1 VVTRTARTS
10 REPMS
15 VRSSV
20 RGQAGRV
27 DLDPAPDAAGVR
39 NVALIG
45 RSGVGKTTL
54 AEHLLAVA
62 GVLGRPGSVSEGTTV
77 SDRDPIEIAQQRSVF
92 LSACP
97 LRWNGTLINLLDAPG
112 FGDFI
117 GELRAGLRAADAV
130 LFIVSAADPID
141 AAVLELWRE
150 CAGLDIPRAVAVNR
164 LDVPRADLRGALDA
178 CRDAFGADGDTV
190 LPLYELRPDQS
201 GLVGLLESESAGS
214 AADRGA
220 LIDAIITESEDEA
233 LLEQYL
239 GGDAIDPGALVSDL
253 HTATSRGH
261 LHPAIPVC
269 APTGLGLTELLDLVV
284 AAFPSPQ
291 ERPLPTAWTPIG
303 APGPELRCDPDG
315 PLAAEVVRA
324 WVDPYVGRVSLL
336 RIFSGTIHPDT
347 PLHVSGH
354 GGSERGH
361 PDHDADEKTATL
373 LSTTMTPIDSA
384 GAGNLCVVA
393 RLSTAETGNTV
404 SDQSRPLVILPWPMP
419 EPLLP
424 VAVRPATRNDEDA
437 LAKAL
442 HRLTA
447 ADPTVRLERNADT
460 GQLVLWCLG
469 DAHADVVLSRLRS
482 GGAGVEIEPVR
493 VSLQSTFGARATGLG
508 RHVKQSGGHG
518 QFAVCRIE
526 VEPLPRGA
534 GIEFVDAVVGG
545 TVPRQFIPSVEKGVR
560 TQLAEGLTPGAPVV
574 DVRVT
579 LIDGKAHSV
588 DSSDAA
594 FQVAGALAIKDATTH
609 AQIQLLEPVD
619 SVDITVT
626 EDHIGEVLSD
636 LSGRR
641 GRVTGTEP
649 ATEDPLGGH
658 SVIHAE
664 VPGAELVRYA
674 AVLRSIT
681 GGAGSF
687 TRHYLRH
694 DPAPPSISAALLDSA
709 S

>member
-1 VVTRTARTS
+1 
-10 REPMS
+10 M
-15 VRSSV
+15 
-20 RGQAGRV
+20 
-27 DLDPAPDAAGVR
+27 R

-54 AEHLLAVA
+54 VEHLLAVA
-62 GVLGRPGSVSEGTTV
+62 GAVGRPGSVSEGTTV
-77 SDRDPIEIAQQRSVF
+77 SDSDPIEVAQQRSVF

-97 LRWNGTLINLLDAPG
+97 LRWNGTLINLLDTPG
-112 FGDFI
+112 FGDFV
-117 GELRAGLRAADAV
+117 GELRAGLRAADAA
-130 LFIVSAADPID
+130 LFVVSAADPVEET
-141 AAVLELWRE
+141 VLELWKE
-150 CAGLDIPRAVAVNR
+150 CAGLGIPRAVAINR
-164 LDVPRADLRGALDA
+164 LDVPRADLRGALEG
-178 CRDAFGADGDTV
+178 CRAAFGADGDPV
-190 LPLYELRPDQS
+190 LALYEPRPDQS
-201 GLVGLLESESAGS
+201 GLVGLLESETDESS
-214 AADRGA
+214 EDRGA

-233 LLEQYL
+233 LLEEYL
-239 GGDAIDPGALVSDL
+239 GGGHDRPRSADGRPAHGGQPGPSAP
-253 HTATSRGH
+253 GH
-261 LHPAIPVC
+261 PGVRADR
-269 APTGLGLTELLDLVV
+269 AWGSTELLDLIV
-284 AAFPSPQ
+284 AAFPAPD
-291 ERPLPTAWTPIG
+291 ERPLPPSWTPIG

-324 WVDPYVGRVSLL
+324 WVDPYVGRVSLV
-336 RIFSGTIHPDT
+336 RIFSGTIRPDT

-373 LSTTMTPIDSA
+373 LSTAMTPIGSA

-393 RLSTAETGNTV
+393 RLATAETGDTI
-404 SDQSRPLVILPWPMP
+404 SEQSRPLVVLPWRMP

-442 HRLTA
+442 HRLSA

-482 GGAGVEIEPVR
+482 GGAAVETEPVR
-493 VSLQSTFGARATGLG
+493 VPLQATFGASAPGLG

-518 QFAVCRIE
+518 QYAVCRIE
-526 VEPLPRGA
+526 VEPLPRGS

-545 TVPRQFIPSVEKGVR
+545 AVPRQFISSVEKGVR
-560 TQLAEGLTPGAPVV
+560 SQLAQGLTAGAPVV

-579 LIDGKAHSV
+579 LNDGKAHSV

-594 FQVAGALAIKDATTH
+594 FQVAGALAVKDAAAHTH
-609 AQIQLLEPVD
+609 IQILEPID

-626 EDHIGEVLSD
+626 ADHIGEVLSD

-649 ATEDPLGGH
+649 VDADRLGGH

-664 VPGAELVRYA
+664 LPGLELVRYA
-674 AVLRSIT
+674 AVLRSMT

-687 TRHYLRH
+687 TRRYLRH
-694 DPAPPSISAALLDSA
+694 DPAPPSVSAALLS
-709 S
+709 

>member
-1 VVTRTARTS
+1 MVTRTAKAS
-10 REPMS
+10 REPPS
-15 VRSSV
+15 IRSAARSP
-20 RGQAGRV
+20 GRV
-27 DLDPAPDAAGVR
+27 NLDPAPTAAGVR

-62 GVLGRPGSVSEGTTV
+62 GVVGRPGSVGEGTTV
-77 SDRDPIEIAQQRSVF
+77 SDSDPIEVAQQRSVF

-97 LRWNGTLINLLDAPG
+97 LRWHETLINLLDTPG
-112 FGDFI
+112 FGDFV
-117 GELRAGLRAADAV
+117 GELRAGLRAADAA
-130 LFIVSAADPID
+130 LFVISAAD
-141 AAVLELWRE
+141 AVDETVLDLWKE
-150 CAGLDIPRAVAVNR
+150 CAGLGIPRAVAINR
-164 LDVPRADLRGALDA
+164 LDVPRADLRAALTA
-178 CRDAFGADGDTV
+178 CRDAFGADGDPV
-190 LPLYELRPDQS
+190 LALYEVRPDQS
-201 GLVGLLESESAGS
+201 GLVGLLESDSAGS
-214 AADRGA
+214 SEDRGA
-220 LIDAIITESEDEA
+220 LIDAIITESEDDA
-233 LLEQYL
+233 LLEEYL
-239 GGDAIDPGALVSDL
+239 GGGAIDPGVLVADL
-253 HTATSRGH
+253 HTAASRGH
-261 LHPAIPVC
+261 LHPVIPVC
-269 APTGLGLTELLDLVV
+269 APTGLGLTELLDLIV
-284 AAFPSPQ
+284 AAFPAPD
-291 ERPLPTAWTPIG
+291 ERPPPTAWTPIG

-324 WVDPYVGRVSLL
+324 WVDPYVGRVSLV
-336 RIFSGTIHPDT
+336 RIFSGTMRPDT

-373 LSTTMTPIDSA
+373 LSTAMTPLGSA

-393 RLSTAETGNTV
+393 RLATAETGDTI
-404 SDQSRPLVILPWPMP
+404 SEQSRPLVILPWPMP

-442 HRLTA
+442 HRLSA

-482 GGAGVEIEPVR
+482 GGAAVETEPVR
-493 VSLQSTFGARATGLG
+493 VPLQTTFGASAPGLG

-518 QFAVCRIE
+518 QYAVCRIE
-526 VEPLPRGA
+526 VEPLPRGS

-545 TVPRQFIPSVEKGVR
+545 AVPRQFISSVEKGVR
-560 TQLAEGLTPGAPVV
+560 SQLALGLTAGAPVV
-574 DVRVT
+574 DVRIT
-579 LIDGKAHSV
+579 LNDGKAHSV

-594 FQVAGALAIKDATTH
+594 FQVAGALAVKDAATH
-609 AQIQLLEPVD
+609 SHIQVLEPID

-626 EDHIGEVLSD
+626 ADHLGEVLSD

-649 ATEDPLGGH
+649 VDADRLGGH

-664 VPGAELVRYA
+664 LPGVELVRYA
-674 AVLRSIT
+674 AVLRSMT

-687 TRHYLRH
+687 TRRYLRH
-694 DPAPPSISAALLDSA
+694 DPAPPALSATLLS
-709 S
+709 